1 VALVADAKRDLLLR
15 VHSHRLRREDLEDA
29 YGQATFELIVLARS
43 GRGFASRRHIAN
55 ALEQRFL
62 ARVVDRRRAIG
73 GRSPITAALEGAV
86 PFAAAGGE
94 ELELPDTRQAPER
107 VAVARDE
114 LKRLLAHLGALT
126 PDQRA
131 VLGTQLATGMRCEE
145 FCALY
150 GWTPE
155 KYRKVAQ
162 RGRGRLRELLA
173 AQDSRA
179 GDVPGAMEGSDQKA
193 GTAYENHSP
202 HS

>member
-1 VALVADAKRDLLLR
+1 MLLR

-29 YGQATFELIVLARS
+29 YGQATYELIVLARG
-43 GRGFASRRHIAN
+43 GRAFAGRRHIAN

-73 GRSPITAALEGAV
+73 GRSPIAAALEGAV
-86 PFAAAGGE
+86 PFSAAEGD
-94 ELELPDTRQAPER
+94 ELELPDTRRAPER

-114 LKRLLAHLGALT
+114 LRRMLRHMDELT

-145 FCALY
+145 FCAAC
-150 GWTPE
+150 GWTHE

-162 RGRGRLRELLA
+162 RGRVRLRELLA

-179 GDVPGAMEGSDQKA
+179 GDVPGATAGSEETA
-193 GTAYENHSP
+193 GTAYEDHSP
-202 HS
+202 HP

>member
-1 VALVADAKRDLLLR
+1 MALVAAAKRDVLLR

-29 YGQATFELIVLARS
+29 YGQATYELIVLARG
-43 GRGFASRRHIAN
+43 GRAFASRRHIAN

-73 GRSPITAALEGAV
+73 GRSPIAAALEGAL
-86 PFAAAGGE
+86 PFAVEGE
-94 ELELPDTRQAPER
+94 ELELPDTRGAPER
-107 VAVARDE
+107 VMVARDE
-114 LKRLLAHLGALT
+114 LLRLLGHMAELT

-131 VLGTQLATGMRCEE
+131 VLGTQLALGMRCEE
-145 FCALY
+145 FCAIH

-173 AQDSRA
+173 ADDSHA
-179 GDVPGAMEGSDQKA
+179 GDVPARREGSEEA
-193 GTAYENHSP
+193 TGTAYEDHSP
-202 HS
+202 HP